1 MEAIEKGPCSCRF
14 FPFICRLYPPNHKN
28 PNIPKR
34 PRFFP
39 RKGNQLMMTGVSNLA
54 DALFWHIARSRTVM
68 GRLGRAE
75 DHLSP
80 DRLVIEP
87 NIQAE
92 VQPKSLKI
100 STFVKIGT
108 NPFNSY

>member
-1 MEAIEKGPCSCRF
+1 
-14 FPFICRLYPPNHKN
+14 
-28 PNIPKR
+28 
-34 PRFFP
+34 
-39 RKGNQLMMTGVSNLA
+39 
-54 DALFWHIARSRTVM
+54 M
-68 GRLGRAE
+68 GLLGRAE